1 MKLDK
6 TIIRETKYIAVCV
19 SVFSIIMEAV
29 FIILS
34 KWSMRVLFGNIL
46 GATTAILNFLVMGV
60 TLQRAISKNDENAKK
75 LIKTS
80 WLFRTFVLFMVVITG
95 VSVKGISAISTIIP
109 LFFPRFA
116 IFLRP
121 LWKDRDNS
129 LVEVR
134 QNGG

>member
-121 LWKDRDNS
+121 LWKDSDNS